1 MHGRERGP
9 LKAVRREP
17 DGMVAVWLVLVA
29 VMVGLMVI
37 IGGMTRLTG
46 SGLSMVEWRPLLGIL
61 PPLSQ
66 EEWARVFS
74 LYQAS
79 PEYRQVNSWMGLD
92 EFRRIFW
99 WEYLH
104 RLWGR
109 LIGLVYAVPFLWFLA
124 RGSLPGRLRARC
136 WLLLVLGAVQGLI
149 GWWMVR
155 SGLVDDPHVSP
166 LRLAVHLS
174 LAFVILGI
182 VVWTVLDLRSPVSVN
197 SSKGLVR
204 HADLC
209 LGLVGLTVLAGA
221 LVAGLDGGRV
231 YNTFPLMGGSLVP
244 PDYGH
249 LGSVWRT
256 LVEDPG
262 SAQFHHRVLALVTV
276 AAGVVLLVRASGPGI
291 SGQVKAAAGVLAGLV
306 LVQSA
311 LGIATLLS
319 VADIDL
325 AILHQAGAVALFV
338 TAVVLAH
345 RVRA

>member
-1 MHGRERGP
+1 M
-9 LKAVRREP
+9 AVRREP
-17 DGMVAVWLVLVA
+17 DGAVAAWLVLVA

-79 PEYRQVNSWMGLD
+79 PEYRQINSWMGLD

-109 LIGLVYAVPFLWFLA
+109 LIGLVYAMPFLWFLV
-124 RGSLPGRLRARC
+124 RGSLPDRLRTRC
-136 WLLLVLGAVQGLI
+136 WLLLVLGGVQGLI

-166 LRLAVHLS
+166 LRLAIHLS
-174 LAFVILGI
+174 LALVILGTVI
-182 VVWTVLDLRSPVSVN
+182 WTVLDLRTPVSA
-197 SSKGLVR
+197 SSPRRLVR

-231 YNTFPLMGGSLVP
+231 YNTFPLMGGSLIP

-256 LVEDPG
+256 LVDDPG
-262 SAQFHHRVLALVTV
+262 SAQFHHRVLALVTL
-276 AAGVVLLVRASGPGI
+276 AAGATFLVRASRPGI
-291 SGQVKAAAGVLAGLV
+291 SGQVQAAAAVLTGLV

-311 LGIATLLS
+311 LGVATLLS
-319 VADIDL
+319 VAHIDL
-325 AILHQAGAVALFV
+325 AILHQAVAVALFV

-345 RVRA
+345 RVRV

>member
-1 MHGRERGP
+1 VRGREHGS
-9 LKAVRREP
+9 LMAVRREP
-17 DGMVAVWLVLVA
+17 GGAVAAWLVLVA

-74 LYQAS
+74 LYQGS
-79 PEYRQVNSWMGLD
+79 PEYRQVNTWMGLD

-109 LIGLVYAVPFLWFLA
+109 LIGLVYAVPFLWFLV
-124 RGSLPGRLRARC
+124 RGSLPGRLRARF
-136 WLLLVLGAVQGLI
+136 WLLLALGALQGLI

-166 LRLAVHLS
+166 LRLAIHLS

-182 VVWTVLDLRSPVSVN
+182 VVWTVLDLRWPVSAN
-197 SSKGLVR
+197 PSRRLVR

-221 LVAGLDGGRV
+221 LVAGLDAGRV

-262 SAQFHHRVLALVTV
+262 SAQFHHRLLALVAVT
-276 AAGVVLLVRASGPGI
+276 AGVVLPVRASRPGI
-291 SGQVKAAAGVLAGLV
+291 SGQVRAAAAVLAGLI

-319 VADIDL
+319 VAHIDL

-338 TAVVLAH
+338 AAVVVAH